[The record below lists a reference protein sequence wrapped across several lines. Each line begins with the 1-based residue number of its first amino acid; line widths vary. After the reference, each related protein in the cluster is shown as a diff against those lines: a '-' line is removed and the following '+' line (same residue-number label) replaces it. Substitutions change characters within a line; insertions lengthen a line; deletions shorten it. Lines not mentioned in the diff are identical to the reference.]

1 MLDLYVRDSKTA
13 SREVTVMIELR
24 SILVVVVVFALL
36 AFVLAAPTP
45 AQSSKSEETKASETP
60 QAELPDPLII
70 PPEARKKENPVPKVK
85 EAIESGQAL
94 FVTQCAMCHDEGGK
108 GRGDL
113 ALSLKMKVPD
123 LTDPKL
129 QKKRTDGDFF
139 YIISKG
145 HGQMP
150 GEIRLAENSR
160 WEMIHFI
167 RTLKR

>member
-1 MLDLYVRDSKTA
+1 
-13 SREVTVMIELR
+13 MIERR
-24 SILVVVVVFALL
+24 SVLVAVTMIALL
-36 AFVLAAPTP
+36 AFALPAATQ
-45 AQSSKSEETKASETP
+45 AQSESGETKPSETP
-60 QAELPDPLII
+60 QAKLPDPLVI
-70 PPEARKKENPVPKVK
+70 PPEDRKRENPVPKVQ

-94 FVTQCAMCHDEGGK
+94 FTSQCAMCHGAGGK

-113 ALSLKMKVPD
+113 AVSLKMKVPD

-139 YIISKG
+139 YIVSQG

-150 GEIRLAENSR
+150 GEKRLPENSR

-167 RTLKR
+167 RTMKR